1 MSKDKRSDRIIK
13 VSLIVL
19 LILGVVGL
27 GLHYGAILF
36 GEHTE
41 GTVTGRVRVRKSSK
55 ISAHIEYYVDNEKK
69 EDRLIYSKRKAP
81 QVGDKVEVSYLPF
94 MPGTIYG
101 KGTSGAAFAP
111 FLLIGF
117 PAALLY
123 LLFGKRKPSENEI
136 DQK

>member
-1 MSKDKRSDRIIK
+1 MNKDKKNDRIIK
-13 VSLIVL
+13 FALIVL
-19 LILGVVGL
+19 LIIGIVGL
-27 GLHYGAILF
+27 GLHYGALLF
-36 GEHTE
+36 GTHTE
-41 GTVTGRVRVRKSSK
+41 GTVTSRIRLRKSSR

-101 KGTSGAAFAP
+101 KGTSGAALAP
-111 FLLIGF
+111 ILLIGS
-117 PAALLY
+117 PAASLY

-136 DQK
+136 DL

>member
-1 MSKDKRSDRIIK
+1 VNKDKKNDRIIK
-13 VSLIVL
+13 FALIVL
-19 LILGVVGL
+19 LIIGIVGL
-27 GLHYGAILF
+27 GLHYGALLF

-41 GTVTGRVRVRKSSK
+41 GTVTSRMRLRKSSK

-81 QVGDKVEVSYLPF
+81 QVGDKAEISYLPF

-101 KGTSGAAFAP
+101 KGTSGAALAP
-111 FLLIGF
+111 ILLIGS
-117 PAALLY
+117 PAASLY

-136 DQK
+136 DL

>member
-1 MSKDKRSDRIIK
+1 MNKDKKNDRIIK
-13 VSLIVL
+13 FALIVL
-19 LILGVVGL
+19 LIIGIVGL
-27 GLHYGAILF
+27 GLHYGALLF
-36 GEHTE
+36 GTHTE
-41 GTVTGRVRVRKSSK
+41 GTVTSRMRLRKSSK

-101 KGTSGAAFAP
+101 KGTSGAALAP
-111 FLLIGF
+111 ILLIGS
-117 PAALLY
+117 PAASLY

-136 DQK
+136 DL

>member
-1 MSKDKRSDRIIK
+1 MNKDKKNDRIIK
-13 VSLIVL
+13 FALILL
-19 LILGVVGL
+19 LIIGIVGL
-27 GLHYGAILF
+27 GLHYGALLF
-36 GEHTE
+36 GTHTE
-41 GTVTGRVRVRKSSK
+41 GTVTSRIRLRKSSK

-101 KGTSGAAFAP
+101 KGTSGAALAP
-111 FLLIGF
+111 ILLIGS
-117 PAALLY
+117 PAASLY

-136 DQK
+136 DL